1 MTAIIDNTTR
11 IDVGVVL
18 VHDPE
23 FIQNAVGFGHLQGW
37 DVFHDVP
44 ETLEV
49 LPHLTTTAS
58 DEALLRIPCSVER
71 AAGF

>member
-1 MTAIIDNTTR
+1 MTATVDDTTR
-11 IDVGVVL
+11 VDVGVVL

-23 FIQNAVGFGHLQGW
+23 FVQNAVGLGHLQGW

-49 LPHLTTTAS
+49 LSHLTTTAS
-58 DEALLRIPCSVER
+58 DEAFLRIPCSVER